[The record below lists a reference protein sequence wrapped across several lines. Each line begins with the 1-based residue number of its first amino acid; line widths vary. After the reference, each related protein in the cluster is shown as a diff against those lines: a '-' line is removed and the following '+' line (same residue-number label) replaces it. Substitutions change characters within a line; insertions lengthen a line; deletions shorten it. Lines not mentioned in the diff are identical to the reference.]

1 MEPRTF
7 TRRVTNPQE
16 LIPGRRYVVESRRFN
31 LDVLPQ
37 PPPNLR
43 FTRGPRK
50 ILNLRFL
57 EIQRVGDLDPHLS
70 GFPILR
76 FVQEGTNRIFAFYFR
91 WPIELLR
98 GWLLYT
104 HNLMHNLNAPI
115 EAVHIPLRITGT
127 FTAPEPLRNRGR
139 SL

>member
-1 MEPRTF
+1 MAPRTF

-16 LIPGRRYVVESRRFN
+16 LIPGRKYVVESRRFN

-50 ILNLRFL
+50 IRDLRFL
-57 EIQRVGDLDPHLS
+57 GIQRIGDLVPHLS

-76 FVQEGTNRIFAFYFR
+76 FVQEGTNRIFAFYLR
-91 WPIELLR
+91 WPRELLR
-98 GWLLYT
+98 GWLLWI
-104 HNLMHNLNAPI
+104 HHLNAPV
-115 EAVHIPLRITGT
+115 EAVHLPLRITGT
-127 FTAPEPLRNRGR
+127 FTVPEPLRNRGR

>member
-1 MEPRTF
+1 MESRTF

-43 FTRGPRK
+43 FTRGPRQ
-50 ILNLRFL
+50 ILNLRFV
-57 EIQRVGDLDPHLS
+57 EIQRVGDLVPQLS
-70 GFPILR
+70 GFPILK
-76 FVQEGTNRIFAFYFR
+76 FIQEGTNRIFTFYLR
-91 WPIELLR
+91 WPRELLR
-98 GWLLYT
+98 GWMLY
-104 HNLMHNLNAPI
+104 MHNLNALVH
-115 EAVHIPLRITGT
+115 AVHLPLRITGT